1 MHLFCI
7 LADWKMSRDLA
18 FLLDFHILKQLQLDF
33 LAVSIFFSIFSQVLL
48 FKVLFIRL
56 KNYKLIYLEH
66 LREENEGYLHASGVM
81 SISREIRKIEV
92 ERMKS
97 VHHGKH
103 DNKTKP
109 PANKPNKSYV

>member
-1 MHLFCI
+1 M
-7 LADWKMSRDLA
+7 K
-18 FLLDFHILKQLQLDF
+18 
-33 LAVSIFFSIFSQVLL
+33 
-48 FKVLFIRL
+48 
-56 KNYKLIYLEH
+56 H

-81 SISREIRKIEV
+81 SISREIKKIEV